1 MSHAVGSSA
10 APAPISDQVSAS
22 ETSALAERSYQGL
35 VTRTIAFAID
45 AAIINV
51 VAIVVGTGFALVLSV
66 LHLPQSL
73 DPVLVAL
80 GGASFL
86 LWSIG
91 YFVVFWSSTG
101 ETAGDRVMRIRVIM
115 ADGGGPPRPL
125 RALVR
130 LGALILAA
138 IPLFLGLLP
147 ILVDERRR
155 GVHDMLVGTVVVAAP
170 DATPAPTRGHFSERR
185 SP

>member
-1 MSHAVGSSA
+1 MSHAVRSSA
-10 APAPISDQVSAS
+10 APAPISDQVAGS
-22 ETSALAERSYQGL
+22 ETAVRAERSYQGL
-35 VTRTIAFAID
+35 VTRSIAFAID
-45 AAIINV
+45 GAIINL
-51 VAIVVGTGFALVLSV
+51 VAIVVATGAALALSV
-66 LHLPQSL
+66 LHLPGSL

-91 YFVVFWSSTG
+91 YFVFFWSSTG
-101 ETAGDRVMRIRVIM
+101 ETPGDRVMRVRVCM
-115 ADGGGPPRPL
+115 ADGGGPPRPF
-125 RALVR
+125 RALMR

-147 ILVDERRR
+147 ILVDGRRR

-170 DATPAPTRGHFSERR
+170 DPMPVPTRAGPTGRQ